1 LPSITFTT
9 GGALNKSALR
19 QANERLIL
27 NAVRQN
33 PGASRS
39 DLARMTGLSPS
50 SITFIIGRLLRQRM
64 LCEQPA
70 DSRRQLGRRPTA
82 LRLRPQ
88 ALLAVAAEVSPSGGA
103 VALLDDSGNT
113 LKSRSVDW
121 HASPDL
127 FLGKLHLAIRSILDA
142 LSPSQVLGVG
152 VSLPGFLDRAT
163 GRVIGAENL
172 GWFGVE
178 AGAQLRKRLACPFWF
193 ENNAKLSA
201 LAEMWFC
208 PEGAQPLRDFIFVHM
223 RGGLG
228 TGVIINGQILQG
240 AFSAA
245 AEFGHTMLYPDGRR
259 CPCGNTGCWEQYASD
274 LALCRLYADLSQ
286 QDSRGE
292 IETEAL
298 DIVRMA
304 RDGDPIAQRAV
315 QETAQHLGLGFVNL
329 IWALNPEAI
338 VVGDWLAEAWDLAE
352 ETVWSVVRSRVAG
365 YNLSGLRMIPARHR
379 ADSSFVGAFAL
390 VLSRFFHSF
399 DHGQAHGRS
408 HSVVMASA

>member
-1 LPSITFTT
+1 MPPITFTT

-19 QANERLIL
+19 QANERLLL

-50 SITFIIGRLLRQRM
+50 SITFIVSRLIRQRM
-64 LCEQPA
+64 LSEQPA
-70 DSRRQLGRRPTA
+70 DSRPQVGRRPTA

-88 ALLAVAAEVSPSGGA
+88 ALMAVAAEVSPAGGA
-103 VALLDDSGNT
+103 VTLVDHSGKALRRRT
-113 LKSRSVDW
+113 VDW
-121 HASPDL
+121 QSAPEL
-127 FLGKLHLAIRSILDA
+127 FLGKLHLAVRSILDS

-152 VSLPGFLDRAT
+152 VSLPGFLDRPT

-178 AGAQLRKRLACPFWF
+178 AGALLRKRLAVPFWF

-201 LAEMWFC
+201 LAEMWF
-208 PEGAQPLRDFIFVHM
+208 PPAGAKPLRDFIFVHM

-274 LALCRLYADLSQ
+274 LALCRLYAERTGAQASP
-286 QDSRGE
+286 E
-292 IETEAL
+292 
-298 DIVRMA
+298 DIVRRA
-304 RDGDPIAQRAV
+304 RAAEPAALDALREA
-315 QETAQHLGLGFVNL
+315 AHHAGLGFVNL
-329 IWALNPEAI
+329 IMALNPEAI
-338 VVGDWLAEAWDLAE
+338 VVGDYLAQAWDLLE
-352 ETVWSVVRSRVAG
+352 NSVWAVVRSRVPA
-365 YNLSGLRMIPARHR
+365 YYLSGVRILPSHHA
-379 ADSSFVGAFAL
+379 ADSSLLGAAAL
-390 VLSRFFHSF
+390 VFSQFFTSF
-399 DHGQAHGRS
+399 DSANPAEPSAPVR
-408 HSVVMASA
+408 MRASA